1 MDSDLMRWVKAQADD
16 PNANPRFRELL
27 VAIEAAREDA
37 ERLDWMDIHRG
48 DDVRQD
54 PHSGG
59 PVLVAHYWAIAGQCT
74 DIRAAIDQA
83 RGDGVADAENRRES
97 GGRK

>member
-1 MDSDLMRWVKAQADD
+1 MDELIERLRNFEGSDALGNGD
-16 PNANPRFRELL
+16 FSLL
-27 VAIEAAREDA
+27 HEAAAALEAALVDA

-74 DIRAAIDQA
+74 DIRTAIDQA
-83 RGDGVADAENRRES
+83 RGKAGGEVE
-97 GGRK
+97 GGR